1 MSNKIYR
8 CRFEETNPKVNLLS
22 SIHANLQ
29 IINLWKVSLS
39 YLKITKTPIVKQ
51 FWIFF
56 MGVLPYLKDLCT
68 RWLYF
73 LHKLHHFM
81 GLLNMVVIDLNATNS
96 TFYDSETV
104 LNIVYE
110 CSSVYLAFIIIVG
123 IGLNSKALS
132 LLIRANQVRNNGFWS
147 QVFHSHLIVLDIF
160 VRTNCQQI
168 SNYAYFR
175 LVKPNKTSC
184 WSI

>member
-1 MSNKIYR
+1 MKSV
-8 CRFEETNPKVNLLS
+8 FELFKNYKNTFHS
-22 SIHANLQ
+22 
-29 IINLWKVSLS
+29 
-39 YLKITKTPIVKQ
+39 PIVKQ

-73 LHKLHHFM
+73 LHKLHHYM
-81 GLLNMVVIDLNATNS
+81 GLLNMVVVDLNATNS

-110 CSSVYLAFIIIVG
+110 CSSVYLAFVIIVG
-123 IGLNSKALS
+123 IVLNSKALS
-132 LLIRANQVRNNGFWS
+132 LLIRANQVRNIGSSWLNCL
-147 QVFHSHLIVLDIF
+147 QYVLYILA
-160 VRTNCQQI
+160 RANCLQI

-175 LVKPNKTSC
+175 FVKRNKISC
-184 WSI
+184 WSIWLEVRFWSHLRCR

>member
-1 MSNKIYR
+1 MTCFPDMSNKIYR

-39 YLKITKTPIVKQ
+39 YLKITKIRSTTVKQ
-51 FWIFF
+51 FWILFVS
-56 MGVLPYLKDLCT
+56 VLPYLKDLCT

-73 LHKLHHFM
+73 LHKLHHYM
-81 GLLNMVVIDLNATNS
+81 GLLNMVVVDLNATNS

-110 CSSVYLAFIIIVG
+110 CSSVYLAFVIIVG

-132 LLIRANQVRNNGFWS
+132 LLIRANQVRTTCSWCCI
-147 QVFHSHLIVLDIF
+147 H
-160 VRTNCQQI
+160 T
-168 SNYAYFR
+168 
-175 LVKPNKTSC
+175 
-184 WSI
+184 